1 MTDNACIEN
10 FFGLMKCE
18 TIYQNRKRLLTKEEM
33 EQLVREYIA
42 WYNDKRI
49 QKKLG
54 YRSPVQYRQ
63 SVA

>member
-1 MTDNACIEN
+1 M
-10 FFGLMKCE
+10 
-18 TIYQNRKRLLTKEEM
+18 
-33 EQLVREYIA
+33 A